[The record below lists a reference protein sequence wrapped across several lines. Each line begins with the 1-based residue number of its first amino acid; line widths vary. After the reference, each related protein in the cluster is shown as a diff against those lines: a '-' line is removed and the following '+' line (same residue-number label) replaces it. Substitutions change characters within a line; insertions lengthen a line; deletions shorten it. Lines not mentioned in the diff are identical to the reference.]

1 MNEERYID
9 LDNKKKVV
17 LTDNDVAFI
26 RDNPHGLTLEG
37 VKVEKQDWLKHS
49 KNRYMQARYLAMEK
63 NCKSFTKS
71 GKMNDGRTV
80 LSRDVEGK
88 PKWAEWIDTDYNR
101 YPLKSNNIEVTSW
114 ESLPKEK
121 QN

>member
-26 RDNPHGLTLEG
+26 RDNPHRLTVEG

-49 KNRYMQARYLAMEK
+49 RNRYMQARYLAMEK
-63 NCKSFTKS
+63 NCKNFTKS

-80 LSRDVEGK
+80 LSRDIEGK
-88 PKWAEWIDTDYNR
+88 PSWAEWIDTDYNR
-101 YPLKSNNIEVTSW
+101 YPLKSNNIEVTAW
-114 ESLPKEK
+114 ENLPKEK
-121 QN
+121 QY